1 MEEKEPEIDHGECV
15 KKEKHVFICSRATP
29 LFSAVCMLNDLSGL
43 FARIIANFNE
53 NYHSFSPLAFA
64 QLSWIP
70 YRKARLLLLLS
81 SNVSRV
87 LYANYDT
94 LLPCSTFHC
103 YRSRG
108 LNFTFQYFSRL
119 SFAACSTQVSS
130 CRTCIAVQSTRRLC
144 ALDTIINFWIICW
157 NSFHQTDKSNF
168 TERKYPQPNWI
179 SMLNS
184 PHNITTTG
192 ISSNPY
198 NSVDDDDDDV
208 IYDFVLP

>member
-1 MEEKEPEIDHGECV
+1 MEGKEPEIDHEECV
-15 KKEKHVFICSRATP
+15 KKEKHVFICSRARLRFFLP
-29 LFSAVCMLNDLSGL
+29 CMLNDLSGL

-53 NYHSFSPLAFA
+53 NYHSFFSPLAFA
-64 QLSWIP
+64 QLSRIP
-70 YRKARLLLLLS
+70 RLLLLS
-81 SNVSRV
+81 SNVPRV

-130 CRTCIAVQSTRRLC
+130 CRTCIAAQSTRRLC
-144 ALDTIINFWIICW
+144 ALDTIINFWIVCW
-157 NSFHQTDKSNF
+157 NSFHKTDKSNF
-168 TERKYPQPNWI
+168 TERKYSQPNWI
-179 SMLNS
+179 SMLKP
-184 PHNITTTG
+184 PHYTTTG

-198 NSVDDDDDDV
+198 NSADDDDDDV